1 MPTYPVTGSDGKLY
15 DVDANS
21 PEEAVKGWHA
31 WRQQQISENYQKEGD
46 ALPEWAKP
54 FRAMKDVGVMGLNTM
69 TAGLADKAY
78 EKYTGDPEER
88 MKTQAIKDSMGW
100 AGTAL
105 DAGLFARAIPSAVP
119 KLVKW
124 AGGGPAARTVVGTT
138 AAAGEGAGYGA
149 VDASTHDQDV
159 GTGTMWGAGGSAIGH
174 QIGNVL
180 NKGYKWARGIDDV
193 PPVTVKVLPKGRDPT
208 KAEVVE
214 AKFHQA
220 KEQAKLSDDPL
231 AEQRA
236 VRGVASKLATTVAP
250 GKNRP
255 MMSPG
260 EIALLNKI
268 AAGDP
273 ATNATRKIG
282 SYLDNKIIG
291 ATAGIGANQA
301 AGPLAGIL
309 TTGAFSGAANI
320 FKHISAGGTE
330 EALQNLRRTMTR
342 TKKYVPPITPAEQTK
357 LRLMGM
363 KGLLDYSGV
372 EDLGYDP

>member
-1 MPTYPVTGSDGKLY
+1 
-15 DVDANS
+15 
-21 PEEAVKGWHA
+21 
-31 WRQQQISENYQKEGD
+31 
-46 ALPEWAKP
+46 
-54 FRAMKDVGVMGLNTM
+54 
-69 TAGLADKAY
+69 
-78 EKYTGDPEER
+78 
-88 MKTQAIKDSMGW
+88 
-100 AGTAL
+100 
-105 DAGLFARAIPSAVP
+105 
-119 KLVKW
+119 
-124 AGGGPAARTVVGTT
+124 
-138 AAAGEGAGYGA
+138 
-149 VDASTHDQDV
+149 
-159 GTGTMWGAGGSAIGH
+159 
-174 QIGNVL
+174 VL

-231 AEQRA
+231 ATQKA
-236 VRGVASKLATTVAP
+236 TRGVASKLATTVAP
-250 GKNRP
+250 GANRP

-342 TKKYVPPITPAEQTK
+342 TKKYVPPITPAEQNK